1 VNHASVPA
9 VLHMAERSLFTRM
22 RAAAAEGD
30 VRVGW
35 KVGHAIAEIDR
46 LGARLPAVGWI
57 STQTVLADGGA
68 YRVRDAR
75 ALRAETEFAIELKR
89 SVGPDADTNTVCGAI
104 AGLRVALEIV
114 DVARPPHDPR
124 AIVEGNLFHRAVVFG
139 ARLGP
144 IAATAS
150 AATLGI
156 NGSIHEQHEDPIC
169 PVSAVRDVARVLDA
183 CGEALAP
190 GDRILS
196 GSVIHIPVSP
206 RDELHAAIEGLGEV
220 RARLDY

>member
-22 RAAAAEGD
+22 RTVAAEGD

-35 KVGHAIAEIDR
+35 KLGHAIAEIDR

-156 NGSIHEQHEDPIC
+156 NGSIHEQHEDPM
-169 PVSAVRDVARVLDA
+169 P
-183 CGEALAP
+183 
-190 GDRILS
+190 
-196 GSVIHIPVSP
+196 
-206 RDELHAAIEGLGEV
+206 GLGGPRCRSRTRCV
-220 RARLDY
+220 RRSTRPRRPDTQRLRDPHTGLAQRRTSCRHRGARRGSRAA